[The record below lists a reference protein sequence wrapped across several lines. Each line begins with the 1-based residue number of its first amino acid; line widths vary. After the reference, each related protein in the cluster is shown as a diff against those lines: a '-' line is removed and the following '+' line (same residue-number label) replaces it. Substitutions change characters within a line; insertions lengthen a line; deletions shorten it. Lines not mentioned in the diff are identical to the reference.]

1 MVLIGILVGLFFLFA
16 LVGGVYMYF
25 YAVVRDHSGKRQEN
39 LWEKEIAPH
48 PGYSEENR
56 KKIIAGEKYIKSHI
70 TEVVRIK
77 SHDGL
82 TLVGHVV
89 EPENTAPRGVL
100 IMVHGYRSHA
110 VHDFSC
116 AVKAVNDLGYACLL
130 IDQRAH
136 GFSEGEKIG
145 FGALEK
151 YDISRWAAF
160 ADEHFG
166 LPIVLDG
173 VSMGSSTVMM
183 GAEVGYPL
191 SVRAIIADCGYSN
204 AGEICR
210 KTMKQWFK
218 LPPFPVYYAA
228 KLMTKIFAKYDLDK
242 TDATAGL
249 NEIKKRRIPILF
261 AHGDA
266 DDFVPYAMSKQNYAI
281 FDGAKAD
288 NGEELAELFTASGA
302 KHGISFLKDYDGY
315 MKAIYRLLDKAGL
328 DYVR

>member
-89 EPENTAPRGVL
+89 EPENTAPCGVF

-116 AVKAVNDLGYACLL
+116 SWV
-130 IDQRAH
+130 QR
-136 GFSEGEKIG
+136 G
-145 FGALEK
+145 
-151 YDISRWAAF
+151 
-160 ADEHFG
+160 
-166 LPIVLDG
+166 
-173 VSMGSSTVMM
+173 
-183 GAEVGYPL
+183 
-191 SVRAIIADCGYSN
+191 
-204 AGEICR
+204 
-210 KTMKQWFK
+210 
-218 LPPFPVYYAA
+218 
-228 KLMTKIFAKYDLDK
+228 
-242 TDATAGL
+242 
-249 NEIKKRRIPILF
+249 
-261 AHGDA
+261 
-266 DDFVPYAMSKQNYAI
+266 
-281 FDGAKAD
+281 
-288 NGEELAELFTASGA
+288 
-302 KHGISFLKDYDGY
+302 
-315 MKAIYRLLDKAGL
+315 
-328 DYVR
+328 

>member
-56 KKIIAGEKYIKSHI
+56 KKIIEGAKYIKSHI

-77 SHDGL
+77 SHDGP

-89 EPENTAPRGVL
+89 APENTAPRGVF

-145 FGALEK
+145 FGALSVAS
-151 YDISRWAAF
+151 DPA
-160 ADEHFG
+160 
-166 LPIVLDG
+166 
-173 VSMGSSTVMM
+173 
-183 GAEVGYPL
+183 L
-191 SVRAIIADCGYSN
+191 SQ
-204 AGEICR
+204 
-210 KTMKQWFK
+210 TT
-218 LPPFPVYYAA
+218 P
-228 KLMTKIFAKYDLDK
+228 T
-242 TDATAGL
+242 
-249 NEIKKRRIPILF
+249 
-261 AHGDA
+261 
-266 DDFVPYAMSKQNYAI
+266 
-281 FDGAKAD
+281 
-288 NGEELAELFTASGA
+288 TASTNPIQTRRCGRSPSSSHAATTTA
-302 KHGISFLKDYDGY
+302 KGNAATTIP
-315 MKAIYRLLDKAGL
+315 A
-328 DYVR
+328 